1 MDLQHL
7 YFGRRASTR
16 IRSELMAAVYDK
28 ALKQKDYSGAIH
40 QLKPGFI
47 PVDDPSITSP
57 HPADSGKI
65 VNMMSVDASRVSVQ
79 AGALQTEVLMHCHSL
94 RKLWLN
100 VIN

>member
-28 ALKQKDYSGAIH
+28 ALKQKNHSGTIYAH
-40 QLKPGFI
+40 KLKPGFKHAE
-47 PVDDPSITSP
+47 DPTITSP

-65 VNMMSVDASRVSVQ
+65 VNLMSVDASRVSGKLPGVY
-79 AGALQTEVLMHCHSL
+79 EVF
-94 RKLWLN
+94 
-100 VIN
+100 